1 MAEQIPSGQEPQ
13 PSAED
18 VVVFSPELLKLAK
31 QRQEHL
37 EECRQAADDGDC
49 AAAVQMGRNYLYGT
63 GGVQKDPEQAFTGSA
78 SPPRTIPWVC
88 TGRLCAMTAAPGW
101 RQTSTGPLRCF
112 RKAPTWAMPR
122 PYATWACATK
132 TARARKR
139 TWTGRSPCM
148 KRLPIWTIPRASA
161 IWGRCIMPAWAWS
174 RTMKR
179 RPTTSPWQPSSSC
192 PGRSIFWV
200 CATSSA
206 TAWRRT

>member
-63 GGVQKDPEQAFTGSA
+63 GGVQKDPEQAFYWFSQSAPDDPVGLYWQAVCYDSGTGVEADEHRAFALFQESSDMGYA
-78 SPPRTIPWVC
+78 PAICDLGVC
-88 TGRLCAMTAAPGW
+88 YENGQGTEKDMDRAISLYEKAA
-101 RQTSTGPLRCF
+101 
-112 RKAPTWAMPR
+112 
-122 PYATWACATK
+122 
-132 TARARKR
+132 
-139 TWTGRSPCM
+139 
-148 KRLPIWTIPRASA
+148 ASA